1 MTTSQV
7 GNVLAATA
15 ALLAADANLVA
26 ASVPTYDGPTVSQA
40 SNLEYV
46 VVGHDPSGES
56 TVAASTTQDWRS
68 DGGAA
73 AFRDETITFPVT
85 VVVRGGDTDIVARR
99 ARAYVLAGYVEAAL
113 RANYTLGLAQVAWLE
128 IADQTLH
135 QVAAAEGSI
144 VYVEST
150 VRVRA
155 VI

>member
-7 GNVLAATA
+7 GNVLTATA
-15 ALLAADANLVA
+15 AVLSADANLLA
-26 ASVPTYDGPTVSQA
+26 AVVPVYDGPTMSQA
-40 SNLEYV
+40 TNLEYV

-56 TVAASTTQDWRS
+56 TIAAQTQQDWRS
-68 DGGAA
+68 DGGASA
-73 AFRDETITFPVT
+73 MRDEIITFPIT
-85 VVVRGGDTDIVARR
+85 VVVRAGDTDIVTRR
-99 ARAYVLAGYVEAAL
+99 TRAYVLAGYVESAL
-113 RANYTLGLAQVAWLE
+113 RTNYTLGLAQVAWVE

-150 VRVRA
+150 VRARA